1 MPKRSSAEPQRI
13 WKFSLVLAYTPQAKG
28 RIERVWGTFQ
38 NRRVSEIRL
47 AGASTIEQ
55 ANEVL
60 GEFLPRLC
68 SKYISTV
75 ANDNTVRFNG
85 STMQLMPDEY
95 RASYA
100 RAVVEI
106 Q

>member
-1 MPKRSSAEPQRI
+1 VKELDVS
-13 WKFSLVLAYTPQAKG
+13 PQAKG
-28 RIERVWGTFQ
+28 PIERVWGTFQ
-38 NRRVSEIRL
+38 DRPASEIRL

-68 SKYISTV
+68 FKYINTV
-75 ANDNTVRFNG
+75 AKDNTVRFNG

-95 RASYA
+95 RASHA